1 MEGYIHSIESF
12 STVDGPGIRFV
23 LFFQGCPMRCLYC
36 HNPDTWAKNAGYLKD
51 SKNIINKMLKN
62 IEFYKN
68 GGLTASGGE
77 PLMQIDFLIELFAL
91 AKEKGIHTC
100 LDTSGITFNQGSI
113 EKFDELIKVTD
124 LILLDIKHID
134 EQEHIKLTGF
144 SNRPIFNFLK
154 YLEEKNV
161 PVIIRHVVIPG
172 ITFKEESLKNLGL
185 YLKSFQNIVEVELL
199 PYHTIGNSK
208 YRSLGIKYSLEN
220 TPALSN
226 EELKEAELI
235 LHKFML

>member
-36 HNPDTWAKNAGYLKD
+36 HNPDTWAKHAGYLED

-77 PLMQIDFLIELFAL
+77 PLMQIDFLIELFTL

-100 LDTSGITFNQGSI
+100 LDTSGITFSQNNI
-113 EKFDELIKVTD
+113 EKFDTLIKVTD
-124 LILLDIKHID
+124 LILLDVKHIY

-144 SNRPIFNFLK
+144 SNKPIFNFLK

-172 ITFKEESLKNLGL
+172 ITFKEEALKNLGL
-185 YLKSFQNIVEVELL
+185 YLKPFHNIVEVELL
-199 PYHTIGNSK
+199 PYHTTGKSK
-208 YRSLGIKYSLEN
+208 YYSLGIKYSLEN

-226 EELKEAELI
+226 EELKKAELI
-235 LHKFML
+235 LHKFIL